1 MPGNIPL
8 HPKPAKMIHSKDV
21 LRCSSSFS
29 RDIFFCSTPEYLNCC
44 MATLLSLFVIPGEAV
59 SSFRE
64 NLLSFWRHGVY
75 ATNQQPL
82 VCAIHAPRKR
92 ARQAALVQFSNLLK
106 TKSLQNWIPPSPT
119 TSDCDS
125 VAIYLK
131 RPPGESKVL
140 ESVIHP
146 TSPRAKQFRQE
157 KLRNG
162 NRGGRMFITHPCDPI
177 GLECQEKGGR
187 HWDAERL
194 KTFSISAPSSLC
206 SVFA

>member
-1 MPGNIPL
+1 
-8 HPKPAKMIHSKDV
+8 
-21 LRCSSSFS
+21 
-29 RDIFFCSTPEYLNCC
+29 

-92 ARQAALVQFSNLLK
+92 ARQAAALQFSNLLK

-162 NRGGRMFITHPCDPI
+162 NRGGAQRTGECSLLIHVIQLDLNVRRREDVI
-177 GLECQEKGGR
+177 GMRRGSKHFLSLLQALSVLYLHDVLSQVSTVECRK
-187 HWDAERL
+187 
-194 KTFSISAPSSLC
+194 
-206 SVFA
+206 